1 MRGTIALCD
10 LRKCFAFLRP
20 ILVLYALL
28 LAGCT
33 NREPAPAVPEVGQEA
48 QGAAQEPAAD
58 PVVQQRL
65 ANLRKSRE
73 NLRRIGEAF
82 ASMSGTFPPA
92 DLNGLSWRVNLL
104 AYLGDDALKLYRQFK
119 PNEPW
124 DSPHNRK
131 LLPLMPSVYAAVGD
145 AKAEPGHTFYQ
156 VFVGPGA
163 LYSSPESWARPTDVR
178 DGTSYTLAVV
188 EAAEAVPWT
197 KPQDVRCDVLAKQP
211 LPKLG
216 GLFDG
221 DANAC
226 LADGRVV
233 FIPRTVP
240 EKVVRALIT
249 RAGNEPLKFSQLG
262 LTADE
267 WGELLEHGVPR
278 VAHEALLEL
287 GPDAIAA
294 ARPALRRALRE
305 REPVAGLCA
314 ADLLS
319 RHQLDGKEAIPVLIA
334 NVDYRDPHGYLSS
347 WPGRPCFAAR
357 GLGRYG
363 AEAVPALIDA
373 LPSEAAVQGIAE
385 VGPPAKDAVQRLVAM
400 LDKEDAPGKEQKFFR
415 AWVVHALGRM
425 GPAAAPVVPA
435 LMRML
440 KEYTPVAKFQH
451 GGVHLAP
458 VVRTLGAIGPGAK
471 DALPL
476 LTWMASLPPDRLTG
490 MPEDHIE
497 LAAAVIRIAPDDAQ
511 SLERLNEACKPAQPP
526 RPAIEVAKA
535 AFALAQRDPKNAGH
549 MQCLTRV
556 APGLRPVWRVSGK
569 NSDSDMSNW
578 FEYQDGVFIADVRR
592 WLARFGPDAQ
602 APAKQ

>member
-1 MRGTIALCD
+1 MNMRGKLALCA
-10 LRKCFAFLRP
+10 LRKRFARFRP
-20 ILVLYALL
+20 LLVLHALL
-28 LAGCT
+28 LIGCV
-33 NREPAPAVPEVGQEA
+33 NREPAPAGPGAAEEA
-48 QGAAQEPAAD
+48 QGGLQDPAAD
-58 PVVQQRL
+58 PVVPPRL

-73 NLRRIGEAF
+73 NLQHIGELF
-82 ASMSGTFPPA
+82 ARQSGNFMPA
-92 DLNGLSWRVNLL
+92 KLNGLSWRVYLL
-104 AYLGDDALKLYRQFK
+104 GYLGGDAEKLYRQFK
-119 PNEPW
+119 LEEPW

-131 LLPLMPSVYAAVGD
+131 LLPLMPAVYAAVGD

-319 RHQLDGKEAIPVLIA
+319 RHQ
-334 NVDYRDPHGYLSS
+334 
-347 WPGRPCFAAR
+347 
-357 GLGRYG
+357 
-363 AEAVPALIDA
+363 
-373 LPSEAAVQGIAE
+373 
-385 VGPPAKDAVQRLVAM
+385 
-400 LDKEDAPGKEQKFFR
+400 
-415 AWVVHALGRM
+415 
-425 GPAAAPVVPA
+425 
-435 LMRML
+435 
-440 KEYTPVAKFQH
+440 
-451 GGVHLAP
+451 
-458 VVRTLGAIGPGAK
+458 
-471 DALPL
+471 
-476 LTWMASLPPDRLTG
+476 
-490 MPEDHIE
+490 
-497 LAAAVIRIAPDDAQ
+497 
-511 SLERLNEACKPAQPP
+511 
-526 RPAIEVAKA
+526 
-535 AFALAQRDPKNAGH
+535 
-549 MQCLTRV
+549 
-556 APGLRPVWRVSGK
+556 
-569 NSDSDMSNW
+569 
-578 FEYQDGVFIADVRR
+578 
-592 WLARFGPDAQ
+592 
-602 APAKQ
+602 